1 MSGISN
7 AQWVIIGG
15 LLVLLAIEAIVNPQ
29 FNLAVKRFVQAFK
42 NTGSAITQTKTTSAT
57 NTTKGGT
64 ANV

>member
-1 MSGISN
+1 MGGISN

-15 LLVLLAIEAIVNPQ
+15 LVVLLAIEAIVNPQ
-29 FNLAVKRFVQAFK
+29 FNLLITRFVQAFK
-42 NTGSAITQTKTTSAT
+42 NTGASIAQNKTVSAT